1 MNVTP
6 LGREF
11 VHDGWDSYS
20 LVSLGPQELRE
31 AQIDGGLLIA
41 DVSGPSA
48 LAGVQAGDVLLA
60 INGTPAKSIDQVRAV
75 VAKADKSVALLIQRE
90 GNKIFV
96 PVLFGEDGVVQKR
109 FDADAWH
116 RGWRIVLE
124 VEAGRAL
131 LNNQFLKDLFQASMM
146 VEIDYCVIAVR
157 NLYRSN
163 NDFRSISTFLETL
176 YTSSR
181 LQLPLKG
188 VLIIGY

>member
-1 MNVTP
+1 M
-6 LGREF
+6 
-11 VHDGWDSYS
+11 
-20 LVSLGPQELRE
+20 
-31 AQIDGGLLIA
+31 
-41 DVSGPSA
+41 
-48 LAGVQAGDVLLA
+48 
-60 INGTPAKSIDQVRAV
+60 AV
-75 VAKADKSVALLIQRE
+75 VEAFTSVEKLIDSETHIKQESNQVLAKVAPTLIDLGFE
-90 GNKIFV
+90 VETGKKTDNKIFV